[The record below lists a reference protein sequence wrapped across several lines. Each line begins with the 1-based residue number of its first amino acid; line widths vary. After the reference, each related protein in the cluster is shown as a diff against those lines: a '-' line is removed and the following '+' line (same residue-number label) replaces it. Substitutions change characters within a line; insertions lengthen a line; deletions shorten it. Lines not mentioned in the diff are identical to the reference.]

1 MATSTVRAA
10 HATNETAFARLRNL
24 LPRGVPLTDAAWRGR
39 HRFIQLTLYTLI
51 PLLAIVGLAR
61 GYPLWHV
68 AVEIAPI
75 LLLAV
80 AGTLARRRGLKA
92 ILISSGLLTTDA
104 ILVHFTGGLIESH
117 FSFFVALPL
126 IALYQD
132 IVAFFV
138 AIGFVA
144 VQHAAMTMLVP
155 QSVFNHPAALA
166 RPILWAGIHAAY
178 VIGLVSVMLV
188 FWRFAEKSQIE
199 LANASVTLTRT
210 AADVEHVGAELARSA
225 DAQSMSVEMINDG
238 LSDVQQRIERS
249 GVAINDGELVSAL
262 NDVVGAAQMIGE
274 LTAQHAQNSDRAATA
289 TKDLTAQ
296 ANYLRSLVS
305 SVE

>member
-1 MATSTVRAA
+1 METSAAPEASTIHGTVF
-10 HATNETAFARLRNL
+10 TRLRNL
-24 LPRGVPLTDAAWRGR
+24 LPRGVPLTDAAWAGR

-61 GYPLWHV
+61 NYTPWHV
-68 AVEIAPI
+68 AVEITPI

-80 AGTLARRRGLKA
+80 AGTFAHRRGLKA
-92 ILISSGLLTTDA
+92 VLISSGLLMTDA

-132 IVAFFV
+132 IVAFFI

-144 VQHAAMTMLVP
+144 VQHATMTILVP
-155 QSVFNHPAALA
+155 QSVFNHAAALA
-166 RPILWAGIHAAY
+166 KPILWAGIHAAY
-178 VIGLVSVMLV
+178 VIALVCVMLA
-188 FWRFAEKSQIE
+188 FWRFAERSQIE
-199 LANASVTLTRT
+199 LARASANLTRT

-225 DAQSMSVEMINDG
+225 DAQNMSIEMINDG
-238 LSDVQQRIERS
+238 LADVQQRIRGS
-249 GVAINDGELVSAL
+249 GLAINDRELIASFTEVVSA
-262 NDVVGAAQMIGE
+262 VQMISD
-274 LTAQHAQNSDRAATA
+274 LTAQHAQNSDRAASA

-296 ANYLRSLVS
+296 ASHLSSLVS
-305 SVE
+305 SLE